1 MAFSHICGSTGS
13 TILKYSIIFPS
24 TSRISQFQIAKF
36 ATYHYNIVLYFLFVS
51 RLRYIYDMPPT
62 QTLHQP
68 GELSMPP
75 SDKATFS
82 NISKQFSKTIIF
94 CRIGLFSATL
104 IRSNSVVLRSSSFDD
119 DKQST
124 FFRLK
129 SVQDFLVQSVVRKVS
144 TGGGIRSNSTLCLW
158 ERCCCLSKSCL

>member
-13 TILKYSIIFPS
+13 TIMKYPIIFPS
-24 TSRISQFQIAKF
+24 TSRISQYQIAKF

-62 QTLHQP
+62 QTLHIP

-75 SDKATFS
+75 SDNATFS

-104 IRSNSVVLRSSSFDD
+104 IRSNNVVLRSSSFDD

-124 FFRLK
+124 FFGSNYRE
-129 SVQDFLVQSVVRKVS
+129 LVSQSRVRI
-144 TGGGIRSNSTLCLW
+144 THMI
-158 ERCCCLSKSCL
+158 